1 MSKEKQPLCC
11 QRWPGCTVRSPYKCG
26 KKEVSGFYFLH
37 LWFIPNPLVFKSTF
51 QSLLNI
57 HRIIMIFSTL
67 LPLAIF
73 AGLAA
78 SAPVNGTS
86 NGNPYIL
93 VKNNCDYKLTVGE
106 SQNGN
111 MYGTSV
117 EVDAGASHTFTFQAN
132 WAGRVWGR
140 RSCSGKTC
148 KYAGMW
154 APATLAEVFF
164 EKGNADWYDI
174 SLVDGYN
181 EPMTL
186 EPINPEMSV
195 SGSQCGAPT
204 CSKSPDCPS
213 ELVLKDDNGNVIG
226 CEVLWICY
234 HLS

>member
-1 MSKEKQPLCC
+1 
-11 QRWPGCTVRSPYKCG
+11 
-26 KKEVSGFYFLH
+26 
-37 LWFIPNPLVFKSTF
+37 
-51 QSLLNI
+51 
-57 HRIIMIFSTL
+57 MIFSTL
-67 LPLAIF
+67 LLLAIF

-226 CEVLWICY
+226 CESACSKFQSPEYCCTGKYTEGVCEPSQY
-234 HLS
+234 SKCPDAYSYAYDDATSMYTCKAQGYKVTFCP